1 MNTTLTPAPIHI
13 KKIKHYSSHTTIT
26 AVVLALLVGF
36 GSGIVTT
43 NRAGGQTIMIAS
55 GSAPDGVDLVPVWK
69 IWSILNANFVPAA
82 VASSSPIA
90 TTTEALNQQK
100 VWGMASGLA
109 ASLNDPYTF
118 FLPPQQNKNFSTEM
132 SGSFEGIGMQI
143 DIKNNHLIV
152 ASPLK
157 GTPSEKAGL
166 KAADAILKINGDS
179 TEGMSTETAVGKIRG
194 PKGTTVTLT
203 VMREGFTAPKD
214 IPVIRDTI
222 TVPIVTTTKRKDD
235 VFVIAVSSF
244 TANAAEL
251 FRNALKEF
259 AESGKTGL
267 VLDLRGNPGGY
278 LDAAVSMASWF
289 LPEGAVVVTEDYAQ
303 HRDNIVHRSLGY
315 NIFNKNLKM
324 VILVDK
330 GSASASEIF
339 ADALRYYKIGTIV
352 GTNTFGKGVV
362 QQLFEITPETSVKV
376 TVARWLGPD
385 GTQIPHDGI
394 VPDVMSTTSEQLIKD
409 KKDVQL
415 EKAVEV
421 LSQMKRN

>member
-1 MNTTLTPAPIHI
+1 MNNNIATVVPI
-13 KKIKHYSSHTTIT
+13 KKIRTYTSHTTMA
-26 AVVLALLVGF
+26 AVGVALLVGF
-36 GSGIVTT
+36 GSGMFTT
-43 NRAGGQTIMIAS
+43 SRATGQTISIMS
-55 GSAPDGVDLVPVWK
+55 SAVPSGVDLVPVWK
-69 IWSILNANFVPAA
+69 VWNILNDNFVPAA

-109 ASLNDPYTF
+109 SSLNDPYTF
-118 FLPPQQNKNFSTEM
+118 FLPPQQNKNFNTEL

-152 ASPLK
+152 ATPLK
-157 GTPSEKAGL
+157 GTPSEKAGIM
-166 KAADAILKINGDS
+166 AADLILKIDGVS
-179 TEGMSTETAVGKIRG
+179 TEGMSTENAVGKIRG
-194 PKGTTVTLT
+194 PKGTKVILT
-203 VMREGFTAPKD
+203 ILRDGWNTPKD
-214 IPVIRDTI
+214 IPVVRDTI

-235 VFVIAVSSF
+235 AFVIAISSF
-244 TANAAEL
+244 TGNSPQL
-251 FRNALKEF
+251 FRDALKEF

-289 LPEGAVVVTEDYAQ
+289 LPEGAVVVSEDYAQ

-339 ADALRYYKIGTIV
+339 ADALRYYKVATIV

-385 GTQIPHDGI
+385 GSQIPHDGI
-394 VPDVMSTTSEQLIKD
+394 VPDIVSTTTEQLIKA
-409 KKDVQL
+409 KNDVQMA
-415 EKAVEV
+415 KAVEV
-421 LSQMKRN
+421 LSEMKR